1 MVFVH
6 SVTKQTKQI
15 RRMKNFN
22 VNLNDLLS
30 DDSYISA
37 DKCTPNKS
45 LVVRKKSYIKKF
57 SQFILGLPNRI
68 NKFIDDAMGDIVE
81 RPHYRDVYVNNYSFA
96 RGFMLSVFFLL
107 LIPLSYFDVVS
118 DNFLNFT
125 LIIFCEAYFSIYF
138 IFVIVKSDILFV
150 KDGRNLMK
158 RKSLIWF
165 LLITTTMIQLVM
177 LFDIIDDGIDYQL
190 LPVVIAGAL
199 CVVLDLITIRLMSIV
214 RVCRDKEIVKYDYK
228 Q

>member
-1 MVFVH
+1 M
-6 SVTKQTKQI
+6 
-15 RRMKNFN
+15 
-22 VNLNDLLS
+22 
-30 DDSYISA
+30 
-37 DKCTPNKS
+37 TPNKS

-107 LIPLSYFDVVS
+107 LIPLSYFYVVS

-125 LIIFCEAYFSIYF
+125 LIIFCVAYFSIYF

-158 RKSLIWF
+158 RKSLIWL
-165 LLITTTMIQLVM
+165 LLITTTIIQLVM